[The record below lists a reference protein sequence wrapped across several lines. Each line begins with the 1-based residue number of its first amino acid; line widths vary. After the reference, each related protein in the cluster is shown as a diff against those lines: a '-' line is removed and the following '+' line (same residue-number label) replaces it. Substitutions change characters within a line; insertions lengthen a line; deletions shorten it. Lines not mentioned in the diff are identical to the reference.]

1 MTEEEIKKNE
11 EEEIRQENDWSMFTP
26 RQQHFLKA
34 LQETGGII
42 SAACQKVNIHSRNTV
57 YKWMKDEK
65 FKAVVDEVN
74 ETNIDFVESKLMT
87 LISQDNPTAI
97 LFYLKT
103 RGKKRGYVET
113 IENQITVN
121 PFQELLESM
130 PDDE

>member
-1 MTEEEIKKNE
+1 MTDEETKKNE
-11 EEEIRQENDWSMFTP
+11 EEEIRKETDWSMFTP
-26 RQQHFLKA
+26 RQQRFLKA
-34 LQETGGII
+34 LRDTGGII

-57 YKWMKDEK
+57 YKWMKNEE

-74 ETNIDFVESKLMT
+74 EGNIDYVESKLMK